1 MASNYTTNYQ
11 LNQWEARDQVLR
23 TEFNQ
28 DNQKI
33 DTALAANAEAIAAEV
48 VARTALAETVAGKG
62 NCQLHYSAYTG
73 NGNTSRTFTFSGPP
87 RFLCIMGGGS
97 DYFLLAVQGAPFS
110 VCYGNGTKD
119 YGTPSWSGNSVTIT
133 VVDDYRTDFICNASG
148 KSYFLIALTEAG

>member
-1 MASNYTTNYQ
+1 MSTNHTTNYN
-11 LNQWEARDQVLR
+11 LNQWEAADKVLR
-23 TEFNQ
+23 TEFNE
-28 DNQKI
+28 DNAKI
-33 DTALAANAEAIAAEV
+33 DAALKSSADAIG
-48 VARTALAETVAGKG
+48 ALEGQMAGKG